1 MKRIVVTGAAGFV
14 GCNLVEALI
23 AHGYFVYGVV
33 RPKSQHNSRLAE
45 SNQLKL
51 VAADMSEYEHLAEMI
66 GGSADI
72 FYHAAWQGGRYNFAE
87 QSQNIAVT
95 LAALQTAK
103 ALGCKRFVATGSQA
117 EYGPKQE
124 LITEECLPQPIDA
137 YGSAKLAVCV
147 LSRQLASDLG
157 VEWIWGRIFS
167 VYGKYEPRGR
177 MLPDL
182 IAALLA
188 GEGFSLS
195 AATQY
200 WDYLYSSDCA
210 EALVALGEYGHDG
223 EIYNIANGDCRPL
236 KEFTEDIRSV
246 VAPSMALSYGVKPAG
261 PIYSLMVKA
270 EKLKR
275 DTGWK
280 PKIEFV
286 EGIRLICNNGS
297 GDKK

>member
-1 MKRIVVTGAAGFV
+1 MKCAVVTGAAGFV

-23 AHGYFVYGVV
+23 AHGYFVYCVV
-33 RPKSQHNSRLAE
+33 RPKSRHNSRLAE
-45 SNQLKL
+45 SNRLKL
-51 VAADMSEYEHLAEMI
+51 VAADMSEYEQLAEMI

-72 FYHAAWQGGRYNFAE
+72 FFHGAWQGGRYNFAE
-87 QSQNIAVT
+87 QSPNIAAA
-95 LAALQTAK
+95 LAALRAAK

-137 YGSAKLAVCV
+137 YGSAKLAACI
-147 LSRQLASDLG
+147 LSRQLASDVG
-157 VEWIWGRIFS
+157 IEWIWGRIFS
-167 VYGKYEPRGR
+167 VYGKYEPPGR

-182 IAALLA
+182 IAALVA
-188 GEGFSLS
+188 GEDFPLS

-210 EALVALGEYGHDG
+210 EALVALGEYGRQG

-236 KEFTEDIRSV
+236 KEFTEAVRSV
-246 VAPSMALSYGVKPAG
+246 AAPSRSLSYGAKPAG
-261 PIYSLMVKA
+261 TIYSLMVKA

-280 PKIEFV
+280 PKIEFA
-286 EGIRLICNNGS
+286 EGIRLMCNKS

>member
-1 MKRIVVTGAAGFV
+1 MKCAVVTGAAGFV

-33 RPKSQHNSRLAE
+33 RPKSRHNSRLAE

-51 VAADMSEYEHLAEMI
+51 VAADMSEYEQLAEMI

-72 FYHAAWQGGRYNFAE
+72 FFHGAWQGGRYNFAE
-87 QSQNIAVT
+87 QSKNIAAT
-95 LAALQTAK
+95 LAALRAAK

-137 YGSAKLAVCV
+137 YGSAKLAACI

-157 VEWIWGRIFS
+157 IEWIWGRIFS

-182 IAALLA
+182 VAALMA
-188 GEGFSLS
+188 GEDFPLS

-210 EALVALGEYGHDG
+210 EALVALGEWGRPG
-223 EIYNIANGDCRPL
+223 EIYNIANGGCRPL
-236 KEFTEDIRSV
+236 KEFTEAVRSV
-246 VAPSMALSYGVKPAG
+246 AAPSRALSYGAKPAG

-280 PKIEFV
+280 PKIGFV
-286 EGIRLICNNGS
+286 EGIRLMCNKS
-297 GDKK
+297 GDNK

>member
-1 MKRIVVTGAAGFV
+1 MKCAVVTGAAGFV

-23 AHGYFVYGVV
+23 AHGYFVYGVT
-33 RPKSQHNSRLAE
+33 RPESEHNSRLAE
-45 SNQLKL
+45 SNRLKL
-51 VAADMSEYEHLAEMI
+51 VAADMSEFGHLAGMI

-72 FYHAAWQGGRYNFAE
+72 FCHAAWQGGRYNFAE

-95 LAALQTAK
+95 LAALRAAK
-103 ALGCKRFVATGSQA
+103 ALGCKRFVVTGSQA

-137 YGSAKLAVCV
+137 YGSAKLAACI

-157 VEWIWGRIFS
+157 IEWIWGRIFS

-182 IAALLA
+182 VEALLA
-188 GEGFSLS
+188 GENFPLS

-210 EALVALGEYGHDG
+210 EALVALGEWGRPG
-223 EIYNIANGDCRPL
+223 EIYNIANGGCRPL
-236 KEFTEDIRSV
+236 KEFTEAVRSV
-246 VAPSMALSYGVKPAG
+246 AAPSRALSYGAKPAG

-280 PKIEFV
+280 PKIGFV
-286 EGIRLICNNGS
+286 EGIRLMCNKS
-297 GDKK
+297 GDNK

>member
-1 MKRIVVTGAAGFV
+1 MKRAVVTGAAGFA

-33 RPKSQHNSRLAE
+33 RPESQHNSRLAE

-51 VAADMSEYEHLAEMI
+51 VAADMAEFGQLAEMI

-72 FYHAAWQGGRYNFAE
+72 FFHAARQGERYNFAD
-87 QSQNIAVT
+87 QSKNIAAT
-95 LAALQTAK
+95 LAALRAAK

-117 EYGPKQE
+117 EYGPRRDW
-124 LITEECLPQPIDA
+124 ITEECLPWPIDA
-137 YGSAKLAVCV
+137 YGSAKLAACI
-147 LSRQLASDLG
+147 LSRQLASDIG
-157 VEWIWGRIFS
+157 IEWIWGRIFS

-177 MLPDL
+177 ILPDL

-188 GEGFSLS
+188 GEDFPLS

-200 WDYLYSSDCA
+200 WDFLYSGDCA
-210 EALVALGEYGHDG
+210 EALVALGENGRSG

-236 KEFTEDIRSV
+236 KEFTEAVRSV
-246 VAPSMALSYGVKPAG
+246 VAPAGSLSYGAKPAG
-261 PIYSLMVKA
+261 TIYSLMVKA

-280 PKIEFV
+280 PKIEFT
-286 EGIRLICNNGS
+286 EGIRRMCNKS
-297 GDKK
+297 GEKK

>member
-1 MKRIVVTGAAGFV
+1 MKCAVVTGAAGFV

-51 VAADMSEYEHLAEMI
+51 VTADMSEFGHLAEMI

-72 FYHAAWQGGRYNFAE
+72 FFHAAWQGGRYNFAE
-87 QSQNIAVT
+87 QSQNIAAT
-95 LAALQTAK
+95 LVSLRAAR

-117 EYGPKQE
+117 EYGPKRE

-137 YGSAKLAVCV
+137 YGSAKLAACI
-147 LSRQLASDLG
+147 LSRQLAADIG
-157 VEWIWGRIFS
+157 IEWIWGRIFS
-167 VYGKYEPRGR
+167 VYGKYEPGGR

-182 IAALLA
+182 IAALQA
-188 GEGFSLS
+188 GEDFPLS

-210 EALVALGEYGHDG
+210 EALVALGEYGRQG
-223 EIYNIANGDCRPL
+223 EIYNIADGDCRPL

-246 VAPSMALSYGVKPAG
+246 VAPSRSLSYGVKPAG
-261 PIYSLMVKA
+261 TIYSLMVKA

-280 PKIEFV
+280 PKIEFA
-286 EGIRLICNNGS
+286 EGIRLMCNKS

>member
-1 MKRIVVTGAAGFV
+1 MKYAVVTGAAGFV

-51 VAADMSEYEHLAEMI
+51 VAADMSEFGRLAEMI

-72 FYHAAWQGGRYNFAE
+72 FFHAAWQGGRYDFAE
-87 QSQNIAVT
+87 QNQNIAAT
-95 LAALQTAK
+95 LAALRAAK

-117 EYGPKQE
+117 EYGPKRE
-124 LITEECLPQPIDA
+124 LITEGCLPQPIDA
-137 YGSAKLAVCV
+137 YGSAKLAACV
-147 LSRQLASDLG
+147 LSRQLAADLG
-157 VEWIWGRIFS
+157 MEWIWGRIFS
-167 VYGKYEPRGR
+167 VYGKYEPAGR

-182 IAALLA
+182 LQSLIA
-188 GEGFSLS
+188 GESFELS
-195 AATQY
+195 AANQY

-210 EALVALGEYGHDG
+210 NALVALGEYGRSG

-236 KEFTEDIRSV
+236 KAFTEEMRESIAPDVQLKYGKNPKV
-246 VAPSMALSYGVKPAG
+246 V
-261 PIYSLMVKA
+261 YSLWVSPK
-270 EKLKR
+270 KLMK

-280 PKIEFV
+280 PKIEFH
-286 EGIRLICNNGS
+286 EGIRLMSNES
-297 GDKK
+297 GDKR